1 MEKQEAVHKNKKELF
16 INNFIG
22 GVAWGL
28 GATVGL
34 ALVLTLLGIV
44 VKQIN
49 LVPFVGSFVADVL
62 NFVLSNNPEL
72 RQ

>member
-1 MEKQEAVHKNKKELF
+1 MEKHEAVHKNKRELF
-16 INNFIG
+16 VNNFIG
-22 GVAWGL
+22 GIAWGL

-34 ALVLTLLGIV
+34 ALVLTALGIV

-49 LVPFVGSFVADVL
+49 LVPFVGSFVADVV

-72 RQ
+72 R

>member
-34 ALVLTLLGIV
+34 ALVLTMLGIV

-49 LVPFVGSFVADVL
+49 LVPFVGSFVADVV

-72 RQ
+72 R

>member
-1 MEKQEAVHKNKKELF
+1 MEKQEAIHKNKRELF

-34 ALVLTLLGIV
+34 ALVLTILGIV

-49 LVPFVGSFVADVL
+49 LVPFVGSFVADIV